1 MMWLALF
8 RRDTGYGQSLIEGA
22 RYTGSIQPADSYQV
36 RWDARDQRG
45 TTLAV
50 GVYLVRLHYPGGE
63 QTRRLLLL
71 K

>member
-8 RRDTGYGQSLIEGA
+8 RQDTGYDHSPVEGA
-22 RYTGSIQPADSYQV
+22 RYTGSIQPSGSHQI
-36 RWDARDQRG
+36 RWDARDRRG
-45 TTLAV
+45 TALAA
-50 GVYLVRLHYPGGE
+50 GDYLVRLHYSGGE